1 MDESTPATPPN
12 VIKRKHPA
20 AKCEECPF
28 ATDKNYVPTFNPVP
42 SGHIAIIGAAP
53 GVHEAR
59 KGIPFTGPSGELA
72 DQILH
77 HHGIRRDEVMLT
89 NTVLCKPEGQDSDP
103 PKAALDACR
112 PRLIQEIEESDV
124 HTIVALGKIAMA
136 ETITDRGSMRKI
148 RVGPPKPY
156 KHDPNIGV
164 IPTWHTAYALRSPDS
179 FPDIVFDFGKI
190 RGKIKND
197 WAEPDYRVFD
207 NPVSAAR
214 ALEELRAR
222 FDRVVIDIETGVEKD
237 NSFDH
242 PSEYDLLCVGIA
254 FAKGKAVVI
263 GENALRDDVVRARL
277 RDLLS
282 STKIIAH
289 NGKFDLAG
297 LRNVCGRQTLWFD
310 TMLASNC
317 LAPGTRT
324 LKSDLTWCNIEDL
337 KPGDELVGFSE
348 HFTSDMKPTKV
359 IATKRQSARTY
370 TIKTAKGD
378 ITASAGHRW
387 PVRRP
392 SGLHTKIEWRTT
404 QQLFEQKSQGW
415 RLMHFVDPWEVDRTY
430 EGGYLAGFLDGE
442 GNYAGGGI
450 DNTNGSKRIQ
460 FTQNP
465 GDTLSSVLFALRE
478 RGYTPHLNGRPG
490 RHAEQWELSN
500 RQAMRLIGE
509 VRPKRFMPKAHELW
523 QGNRRCVPMDIL
535 SIEYAGEQ
543 EVIGLETSTKTFVAE
558 GFLTHNC
565 LDERPGHHGLKQL
578 SIERLGAPDYEA
590 DIRDYVPRG
599 GNYGNIPRSVL
610 YRYNAYDVVCTWDLY
625 ELFSN
630 EFTPSD
636 WRKHDFIVQAANA
649 LIELELNGIH
659 FDVEYNEKL
668 NHEYQTILSDIE
680 AKMDEL
686 VGYTVNPRSPKQLTE
701 YYATQHLQLPS
712 TNADLLKELRDQL
725 EGEVLEFTDLLLEH
739 RRKAKLYG
747 TYVKGLAKRVTS
759 EGKVYTTYTLHGTT
773 SGRLASRQPNLQNVV
788 REKSIRNQFVV
799 AHEDNR
805 LIQLDYKQAE
815 GRVITTLA
823 RDEYLR
829 EIFADSSRDLFS
841 ELCDQIFGV
850 GNWAKENRVA
860 MKAIFYG
867 NAYGRGAASI
877 AKELQLQT
885 PPVNITVPEATQ
897 LMREFNALIPDVMA
911 WQRAVKQQVLAGND
925 LTTPFGRKRSFWLIT
940 DKNRSDVL
948 NEALSY
954 LPQSIASDIC
964 LRALIRLTPM
974 LRDLATPRL
983 TIHDAIVVETHKDQ
997 VEEVIALMSR
1007 EMIQSATEFT
1017 TYVPFEVDASV
1028 AQRWGDFD

>member
-1 MDESTPATPPN
+1 MSDVLEPTPEIIAA
-12 VIKRKHPA
+12 RKHKA
-20 AKCEECPF
+20 ALCESCPF
-28 ATDKNYVPTFNPVP
+28 ANDKNFVPTYNPVP
-42 SGHIAIIGAAP
+42 SGKIAIVGAAP

-59 KGIPFTGPSGELA
+59 KGIPFTGPSGELT
-72 DQILH
+72 DQILQ

-103 PKAALDACR
+103 PKAAIDACR
-112 PRLIQEIEESDV
+112 PRLIQEIAESGV
-124 HTIVALGKIAMA
+124 ETIVSLGKVAMG
-136 ETITDRGSMRKI
+136 ETINDRGSMRKI

-156 KHDPNIGV
+156 KYDANVGV
-164 IPTWHTAYALRSPDS
+164 IATWHTAYALRSPDS

-190 RGKIKND
+190 RGKVEHD
-197 WAEPDYRVFD
+197 WSEPDYRVFD
-207 NPVSAAR
+207 DPVLATR

-263 GENALRDDVVRARL
+263 GEVALQDDGVRARL

-282 STKIIAH
+282 TTKIIAH

-317 LAPGTRT
+317 L
-324 LKSDLTWCNIEDL
+324 N
-337 KPGDELVGFSE
+337 
-348 HFTSDMKPTKV
+348 
-359 IATKRQSARTY
+359 
-370 TIKTAKGD
+370 
-378 ITASAGHRW
+378 
-387 PVRRP
+387 
-392 SGLHTKIEWRTT
+392 
-404 QQLFEQKSQGW
+404 
-415 RLMHFVDPWEVDRTY
+415 
-430 EGGYLAGFLDGE
+430 
-442 GNYAGGGI
+442 
-450 DNTNGSKRIQ
+450 
-460 FTQNP
+460 
-465 GDTLSSVLFALRE
+465 
-478 RGYTPHLNGRPG
+478 
-490 RHAEQWELSN
+490 
-500 RQAMRLIGE
+500 
-509 VRPKRFMPKAHELW
+509 
-523 QGNRRCVPMDIL
+523 
-535 SIEYAGEQ
+535 
-543 EVIGLETSTKTFVAE
+543 
-558 GFLTHNC
+558 
-565 LDERPGHHGLKQL
+565 ERPGHHGLKQL

-599 GNYGNIPRSVL
+599 GNYANIPRDIL

-625 ELFSN
+625 ELFSG
-630 EFTPSD
+630 EMSHAD
-636 WRKHDFIVQAANA
+636 WQKHDFIVQGANA

-668 NHEYQTILSDIE
+668 SHQYQTILSDIE
-680 AKMDEL
+680 TKMDDL
-686 VGYTVNPRSPKQLTE
+686 VGYTVNPRSPKQLTD
-701 YYATQHLQLPS
+701 YYATHNLQLPS
-712 TNADLLKELRDQL
+712 TNADLLKELRDKL
-725 EGEVLEFTDLLLEH
+725 DGEVLEFTDLLLEH

-799 AHEDNR
+799 AHENNR

-829 EIFADSSRDLFS
+829 NIFADPNRDLFS
-841 ELCDQIFGV
+841 ELCNDIFGV
-850 GNWAKENRVA
+850 GMWEKEQRVA
-860 MKAIFYG
+860 MKSIFYG
-867 NAYGRGAASI
+867 NAYGRGVKSI
-877 AKELQLQT
+877 AKELQMQGSS
-885 PPVNITVPEATQ
+885 ITELETAT
-897 LMREFNALIPDVMA
+897 LMREFNALIPDVML
-911 WQRAVKQQVLAGND
+911 WQNAVKQQVLAGND

-954 LPQSIASDIC
+954 MPQSIASDIC

-983 TIHDAIVVETHKDQ
+983 TIHDAIVVETHKDR
-997 VEEVIALMSR
+997 VEEVIALMR
-1007 EMIQSATEFT
+1007 HEMIKSATEFT
-1017 TYVPFEVDASV
+1017 TYLPFEVDASIGTM
-1028 AQRWGDFD
+1028 WGEL

>member
-1 MDESTPATPPN
+1 MSELIPTDEVLA
-12 VIKRKHPA
+12 KRKHPKA
-20 AKCEECPF
+20 LCETCPF
-28 ATDKNYVPTFNPVP
+28 ANDKNFVPTYNPVP
-42 SGHIAIIGAAP
+42 SGHIAIVGAAP

-59 KGIPFTGPSGELA
+59 KGIPFTGPSGELT
-72 DQILH
+72 DQILQ
-77 HHGIRRDEVMLT
+77 HHGISRSEVMLT

-103 PKAALDACR
+103 PKAALEACR
-112 PRLIQEIEESDV
+112 PRLIAEIEESDV
-124 HTIVALGKIAMA
+124 HTIVALGKIAMG
-136 ETITDRGSMRKI
+136 ETIVDRGSMRKI

-164 IPTWHTAYALRSPDS
+164 IATWHTAYALRSPDS

-190 RGKIKND
+190 RGKINSD
-197 WAEPDYRVFD
+197 WTEPDYRVFD
-207 NPVSAAR
+207 DPVLATR
-214 ALEELRAR
+214 ALQELRTR

-263 GENALRDDVVRARL
+263 GETALQDDGVRAGL

-282 STKIIAH
+282 SAKIIAH

-317 LAPGTRT
+317 L
-324 LKSDLTWCNIEDL
+324 
-337 KPGDELVGFSE
+337 
-348 HFTSDMKPTKV
+348 
-359 IATKRQSARTY
+359 
-370 TIKTAKGD
+370 
-378 ITASAGHRW
+378 
-387 PVRRP
+387 
-392 SGLHTKIEWRTT
+392 
-404 QQLFEQKSQGW
+404 
-415 RLMHFVDPWEVDRTY
+415 
-430 EGGYLAGFLDGE
+430 
-442 GNYAGGGI
+442 
-450 DNTNGSKRIQ
+450 
-460 FTQNP
+460 
-465 GDTLSSVLFALRE
+465 
-478 RGYTPHLNGRPG
+478 
-490 RHAEQWELSN
+490 
-500 RQAMRLIGE
+500 
-509 VRPKRFMPKAHELW
+509 
-523 QGNRRCVPMDIL
+523 
-535 SIEYAGEQ
+535 
-543 EVIGLETSTKTFVAE
+543 
-558 GFLTHNC
+558 
-565 LDERPGHHGLKQL
+565 DERPGHHGLKQL
-578 SIERLGAPDYEA
+578 SIERLGAPEYEA

-599 GNYGNIPRSVL
+599 GNYANIPRDVL

-625 ELFSN
+625 ELFNGEMSAA
-630 EFTPSD
+630 D
-636 WRKHDFIVQAANA
+636 WQKLEFIVQAANA

-668 NHEYQTILSDIE
+668 SHDYTTILRDIE
-680 AKMDEL
+680 ARMDDL
-686 VGYTVNPRSPKQLTE
+686 VGYTVNPRSPKQLTD
-701 YYATQHLQLPS
+701 YYATHNLQLPS
-712 TNADLLKELRDQL
+712 TNADLLKELRDKL

-747 TYVKGLAKRVTS
+747 TYVKGLAKRVTA

-877 AKELQLQT
+877 AKELQLQS
-885 PPVNITVPEATQ
+885 PPVNITVPEAAQ

-911 WQRAVKQQVLAGND
+911 WQSAVKQQVLAGND

-954 LPQSIASDIC
+954 MPQSIASDIC

-983 TIHDAIVVETHKDQ
+983 TIHDAIVVETHKDNVQ
-997 VEEVIALMSR
+997 EVIALMQH
-1007 EMIQSATEFT
+1007 EMVKSATEFT

-1028 AQRWGDFD
+1028 GSAWGDL